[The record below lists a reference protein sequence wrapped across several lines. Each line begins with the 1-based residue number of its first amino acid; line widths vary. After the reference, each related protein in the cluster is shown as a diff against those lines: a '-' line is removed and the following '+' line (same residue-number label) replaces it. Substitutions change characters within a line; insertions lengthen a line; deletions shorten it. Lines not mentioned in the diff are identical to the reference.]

1 MHLLKHKWTRLARTA
16 RKNRQEII
24 RAHDLT
30 RRDLFKMG
38 LLTSAGYLVA
48 KHGLSSRVADAQ
60 VSSPFTVTPFVDPL
74 PIMPIKRPVSIK
86 GEVNLLTGP
95 APTIKPNNAGGEGRT
110 RDHQAFVKYPA
121 KFPFPP
127 QVLFEVHQRENRA
140 ISVHRDLPL
149 QCMWGFDGFVPG
161 VTYHARYG
169 EQILVR
175 NFNDLPD
182 PPFCGGF
189 GLDQVSTHLHNLHTP
204 SESDG
209 FPCDYFPDPQRPA
222 IAKAFFY
229 DHHYPNVLAGFA
241 STHPPDG
248 DINESLSTLWYH
260 DHRVEF
266 TAQNVYKGL
275 AGFYLLFNQFD
286 TGDENTGFHLP
297 GVRDPKDFYAN
308 VQFDIPLMLNDKVFD
323 EDREIFFDLAN
334 TDGILGDKFFVNG
347 KIQPF
352 LTVKPRRYR
361 FRVLNSGPSRFYQIF
376 LSTKGPNGFPGDNTN
391 TAIPFWHI
399 SNDGNLLPRPIKVN
413 NVVISVAERMDIV
426 IDFAKWAGKTLYLE
440 NRWEQDDGRGPKEN
454 IEESDPLPA
463 GQGNFLLQF
472 RVEAGTF
479 PDNSVNF
486 ETTQVQFYALPPR
499 EAPRVT
505 RNFKFERGNGQWQIN
520 GKLFPAD
527 CGVVRLRVKQNTA
540 EQWNLENSSGGWMH
554 PIHIHF
560 EEFQTISR
568 NGKAIVAG
576 NVEFSRKDVN
586 RLQHGELNKLFFRFR
601 DFDGRY
607 PMHCHNVIHEDHAMM
622 LRWDIDQTGDTKTEP

>member
-16 RKNRQEII
+16 WKNRQEII
-24 RAHDLT
+24 NAHDLT
-30 RRDLFKMG
+30 RRDLLKMG

-74 PIMPIKRPVSIK
+74 PIIPIKRPVSTTGDVK
-86 GEVNLLTGP
+86 LLRGP
-95 APTIKPNNAGGEGRT
+95 APSIAPNNAGGEGRT
-110 RDHQAFVKYPA
+110 RDHQAFVTYPK

-127 QVLFEVHQRENRA
+127 QILFQVSQQENRA

-149 QCMWGFDGFVPG
+149 QCMWGFDGIVPG
-161 VTYHARYG
+161 PTYHARYG

-175 NFNDLPD
+175 NFNDLPQA
-182 PPFCGGF
+182 PFCGGF
-189 GLDQVSTHLHNLHTP
+189 GLNQVSTHLHNLHTP

-334 TDGILGDKFFVNG
+334 SDGILGDKFFVNG

-352 LTVKPRRYR
+352 LVVKPRRYR

-376 LSTKGPNGFPGDNTN
+376 LTEKGPGGSGLNTE
-391 TAIPFWHI
+391 IDFWHI
-399 SNDGNLLPRPIKVN
+399 SNDGNLLPRPIKVDN
-413 NVVISVAERMDIV
+413 IVVAVAERMDIV
-426 IDFAKWAGKTLYLE
+426 IDFAPWAGKTLYFE
-440 NRWEQDDGRGPKEN
+440 NRLRQEDGRGPAKN
-454 IEESDPLPA
+454 IGEEGGLLPP
-463 GQGNFLLQF
+463 GEGNFLLQF
-472 RVEAGTF
+472 RVDAGTF

-499 EAPRVT
+499 VKPRI
-505 RNFKFERGNGQWQIN
+505 ERFFRFDRTNGEWAIN
-520 GKLFPAD
+520 NRLMPAD
-527 CGVVRLRVKQNTA
+527 CGVVRFLVGQNTV
-540 EQWNLENSSGGWMH
+540 EHWVLLNDSGGWMH

-560 EEFQTISR
+560 EEFQMIDR
-568 NGKAIVAG
+568 NGAEIGPG
-576 NVEFSRKDVN
+576 NVEFARKDVV
-586 RLQHGELNKLFFRFR
+586 RLQHSERNPLFFRFR
-601 DFDGRY
+601 DFFGRF
-607 PMHCHNVIHEDHAMM
+607 PMHCHNVVHEDHAMM
-622 LRWDIDQTGDTKTEP
+622 LRWDIDPKKGDNKIEP